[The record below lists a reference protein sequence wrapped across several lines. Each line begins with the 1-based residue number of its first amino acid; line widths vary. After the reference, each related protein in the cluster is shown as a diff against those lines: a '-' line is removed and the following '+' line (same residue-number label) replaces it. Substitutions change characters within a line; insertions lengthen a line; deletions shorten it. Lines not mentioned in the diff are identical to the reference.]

1 MGAGGGCE
9 TQVGGWAGGGA
20 GRGRFGAALQYCVIC
35 AFVWSGSR
43 LSHFYCP
50 AGVVG
55 SGVVAPA
62 SVRSSYGIDRL
73 SPVGCAQRSGLVG
86 FCCSESDPVTAT
98 CLLCTGV
105 SAILVTD
112 DSGRAQ
118 AAAGTVAAAAA
129 VGDDCSRAG
138 VCTAA
143 HSASLPAGGADTA
156 VCAGSVWLVI
166 CC

>member
-1 MGAGGGCE
+1 
-9 TQVGGWAGGGA
+9 
-20 GRGRFGAALQYCVIC
+20 
-35 AFVWSGSR
+35 
-43 LSHFYCP
+43 
-50 AGVVG
+50 
-55 SGVVAPA
+55 
-62 SVRSSYGIDRL
+62 
-73 SPVGCAQRSGLVG
+73 
-86 FCCSESDPVTAT
+86 VTAT

-166 CC
+166 CCSAAFASGIWPAGNGGLPCFCVCGRCRYAGGQCSRCAASGGSLLLAG